1 MADIAAANVTYAL
14 VEGSQ
19 QTNHN
24 SRYEANFDIGFGNS
38 TLTYP
43 ANGIPLTKASLG
55 CPASLEKVDLFSPS
69 AGDGFLYKYDK
80 TNVSIRIYRSAVIG
94 TPTGAAALI
103 ELVSGSTA
111 PAATSIRANVSGW

>member
-1 MADIAAANVTYAL
+1 MADIAASDVTYAL

-19 QTNHN
+19 QVNHN
-24 SRYEANFDIGFGNS
+24 SRYEANFDISFGDS
-38 TLTYP
+38 SLTYP
-43 ANGIPLTKASLG
+43 ANGIPLTKAKLG
-55 CPASLEKVDLFSPS
+55 CPASLEKVDMFSPAAS
-69 AGDGFLYKYDK
+69 NGFVYKYDK

-111 PAATSIRANVSGW
+111 PAAASIRANVSGW